1 MSIITNMVT
10 IVVAVITTTKITGQN
25 KLASL
30 ICGLHTSHR
39 IYLSDSLQNKLAS
52 LICGLHTS
60 HRIYLSD
67 SLQNKLASLI
77 CGLHTS
83 HRIYL
88 SDSLVRTF
96 NFVESHTSY
105 VRFIFRFTIQN
116 GIRLILSDTVFLFLS
131 LKILQKELP
140 TPFQLVQK
148 VSLLLQGQLLLQLDL
163 I

>member
-1 MSIITNMVT
+1 MNMATAVIVVTNIIMNMVT
-10 IVVAVITTTKITGQN
+10 IVVAVITTTKITG
-25 KLASL
+25 
-30 ICGLHTSHR
+30 
-39 IYLSDSLQNKLAS
+39 
-52 LICGLHTS
+52 
-60 HRIYLSD
+60 
-67 SLQNKLASLI
+67 QNKLASLI

-140 TPFQLVQK
+140 TPFPLVQK
-148 VSLLLQGQLLLQLDL
+148 VFLLLQGQLLSQLDL